1 MNNLIPAI
9 VSYKDS
15 AWYCVKHKPIK
26 YIGDVL
32 NTAKIL
38 SDSNVPEIAIMNLDP
53 VIPKTLLDI
62 PKHVNRPISIC
73 GSINDISCAK
83 KLVKAGFDRIGLT
96 YPFIKKQSLPLE
108 IYQEL
113 GESTL
118 AIHLKIKSLADLVNK
133 IDILED
139 NYSASEYII
148 HDVNSAGS
156 LVGLNSEI
164 IDYLTKL
171 SNKNYALSG
180 GFRGEKIS
188 DNLRVYYS
196 TRFMFPFSNLTK
208 ANFNEESLKN
218 FLVIAK
224 HE

>member
-1 MNNLIPAI
+1 MQNNWEDILLFDEQLSEEERIIQRNIHEYCQNNLMPRILEANRDE
-9 VSYKDS
+9 VF
-15 AWYCVKHKPIK
+15 HK
-26 YIGDVL
+26 
-32 NTAKIL
+32 
-38 SDSNVPEIAIMNLDP
+38 
-53 VIPKTLLDI
+53 
-62 PKHVNRPISIC
+62 
-73 GSINDISCAK
+73 
-83 KLVKAGFDRIGLT
+83 
-96 YPFIKKQSLPLE
+96 E

-118 AIHLKIKSLADLVNK
+118 AIHLKIKSLADLVTK
-133 IDILED
+133 MDTLED

-148 HDVNSAGS
+148 QDVNSAGS
-156 LVGLNSEI
+156 LVGLNSKI

-208 ANFNEESLKN
+208 TNFNEESLKN